1 MNNEK
6 YSNKL
11 VTIKE
16 KIVTAVKENKKRTI
30 AAALS
35 LILGISVG
43 TTKNI
48 SKEEHNNNIKTIAA
62 ISEQVNQ
69 CNNEYNEIEEHI
81 HKLTATKDELTTK
94 HTTLTTTVSS
104 LKTQIATEESRIASE
119 EKAKAERERLAAEQ
133 AAKEEAARIAAE
145 QAAREEVERLAA
157 SQNYASSSNG
167 YVATVNED
175 NIGSMVWITKTGSK
189 YHSHGN
195 CGNSKYVSQVTR
207 ESAEARGLDPCSK
220 CY

>member
-6 YSNKL
+6 DSNKL

-30 AAALS
+30 TAALS

-69 CNNEYNEIEEHI
+69 CNNEYNELEEHI

-133 AAKEEAARIAAE
+133 AAREEA
-145 QAAREEVERLAA
+145 ERLAA

>member
-6 YSNKL
+6 DSNKL

-43 TTKNI
+43 TTLNI
-48 SKEEHNNNIKTIAA
+48 SK
-62 ISEQVNQ
+62 
-69 CNNEYNEIEEHI
+69 EEHI

-133 AAKEEAARIAAE
+133 AAREEA
-145 QAAREEVERLAA
+145 ERLAA

>member
-6 YSNKL
+6 DSNKL

-48 SKEEHNNNIKTIAA
+48 AKEEHNNKTIAA

-69 CNNEYNEIEEHI
+69 CNNEYNELEEHI

-104 LKTQIATEESRIASE
+104 LKT
-119 EKAKAERERLAAEQ
+119 
-133 AAKEEAARIAAE
+133 
-145 QAAREEVERLAA
+145 
-157 SQNYASSSNG
+157 
-167 YVATVNED
+167 
-175 NIGSMVWITKTGSK
+175 
-189 YHSHGN
+189 
-195 CGNSKYVSQVTR
+195 
-207 ESAEARGLDPCSK
+207 
-220 CY
+220 